1 MDYLRA
7 QKNGNQKPWKKEELK
22 AGLENFYE
30 QYKHY
35 PTAPE
40 IDRYAYLPSARTIER
55 SFGGVIKLRESLGLN
70 AQYDLRT
77 GIHSSERAY
86 KINKRSHILELEVYE
101 FLIKIFGKEF
111 VHREYFF
118 LDDKRTR
125 ADFFVYDQEKGFCVD
140 VFYPSDK
147 RNLAGCLN
155 SKLNKYN
162 CIYMQQY
169 PVIFLQMNKDIDQG
183 SLNNLIKNKINK
195 LSKDQELMSWETF
208 ELFCKGRKPLSVR

>member
-1 MDYLRA
+1 MNYLRA
-7 QKNGNQKPWKKEELK
+7 QKMGNQKPWKKEELK
-22 AGLENFYE
+22 AGLEHFYE

-40 IDRYAYLPSARTIER
+40 IDKYTYLPSTRTIER
-55 SFGGVIKLRESLGLN
+55 SFGGIIRLRESLGLDG
-70 AQYDLRT
+70 QYDLRT
-77 GIHSSERAY
+77 GIHSSERAH
-86 KINKRSHILELEVYE
+86 KINKRSHIIKHEVYE

-125 ADFFVYDQEKGFCVD
+125 ADFFVYDQNKGFCVD

-147 RNLAGCLN
+147 RNLVGCLN
-155 SKLNKYN
+155 SKLSKYN

-183 SLNNLIKNKINK
+183 IIDNIVKNKINK
-195 LSKDQELMSWETF
+195 LSKDQKLMCWGTF
-208 ELFCKGRKPLSVR
+208 ELFCKERKPLSVR